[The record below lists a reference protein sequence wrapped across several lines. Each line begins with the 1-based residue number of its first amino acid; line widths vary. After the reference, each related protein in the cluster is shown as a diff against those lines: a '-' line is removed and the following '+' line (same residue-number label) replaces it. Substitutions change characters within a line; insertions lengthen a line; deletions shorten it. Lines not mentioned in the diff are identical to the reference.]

1 MRNLIIGSQGL
12 VGTAVLKEI
21 KKSRPNDTTL
31 EGIPLEAKTPTQRY
45 TDVMKYETL
54 FKVFS
59 EFRPQVV
66 YLSACI
72 ADVNKCEDL
81 GTNLVNVR
89 GMITVLRLCE
99 QFESKLIW
107 FSSSYVFDG
116 NSDAPYPTTA
126 FTNPI
131 QNYGVQK
138 EIVERTILK
147 SDAKFVIV
155 RTVGVFGEERRK
167 RNFGKQVLDAVFHGK
182 QVFVPNDQ
190 FMNPILSVELAKI
203 TVKLAER
210 ENGLFHVASDTCVS
224 KFEFAHK
231 IAKYFNL
238 ESLVVGVTSEE
249 MNQRAPRP
257 KMGALD
263 CSGLKDLG
271 FQIPSYESGIAKFL
285 ELEYGR

>member
-21 KKSRPNDTTL
+21 KKSKPNDTTL

-59 EFRPQVV
+59 EYRPQVV
-66 YLSACI
+66 YLTACI

-116 NSDAPYPTTA
+116 NADAPYPTTA

-167 RNFGKQVLDAVFHGK
+167 KNFGKQVLDAVFHGK

-203 TVKLAER
+203 SVKLAER
-210 ENGLFHVASDTCVS
+210 GNGLFHVASDTCVS
-224 KFEFAHK
+224 KFEFAYK
-231 IAKYFNL
+231 LAKYFNL

-271 FQIPSYESGIAKFL
+271 FQIPSYEGGISKFL